1 MACPGV
7 QTLSLGSPG
16 KVPFVAPASSG
27 DPGSLMQAERAA
39 VKQSSRIY
47 DIFSPIRVRTRFGW
61 RGGGVV
67 SGFREIKEFYFKWGA
82 CQS

>member
-1 MACPGV
+1 M
-7 QTLSLGSPG
+7 SLGSPG

-47 DIFSPIRVRTRFGW
+47 DIFPLSESEPGLAGGV
-61 RGGGVV
+61 GGGLSRVQGDKRV
-67 SGFREIKEFYFKWGA
+67 LF
-82 CQS
+82 